1 MTTST
6 TAACDTRC
14 SSWRASV
21 IRAPL
26 LRLRAAGRGAE
37 QGVLPCVG
45 PRRRGGRWGDGRGL
59 GLPGRAAFATRR
71 RVLSADGDRAAVS
84 ARREG
89 VVRSGSGSG
98 AQAVVGR

>member
-1 MTTST
+1 M
-6 TAACDTRC
+6 
-14 SSWRASV
+14 
-21 IRAPL
+21 
-26 LRLRAAGRGAE
+26 AE
-37 QGVLPCVG
+37 
-45 PRRRGGRWGDGRGL
+45 GL